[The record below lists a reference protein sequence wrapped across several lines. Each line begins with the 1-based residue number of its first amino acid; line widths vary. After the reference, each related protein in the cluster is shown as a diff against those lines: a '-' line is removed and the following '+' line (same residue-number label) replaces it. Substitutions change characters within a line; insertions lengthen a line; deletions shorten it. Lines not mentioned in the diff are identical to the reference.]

1 MKKNK
6 YHSLLSSLQYIYR
19 KISIVVVRIRIHS
32 YRKLVE
38 SNSSFDITSVLN
50 EQINTLAA
58 SSVKNN
64 KIHDDVNEKPQ
75 HSELTFNKEDI
86 KKYQSSKIENVS
98 GVESEFAKHL
108 KQKKSS
114 SMIHPYLG
122 DKLKQSAWEHIHCT
136 IRYARQG
143 NVVTARLHADIAG
156 QALEEVAHYMKDEEY
171 SELVFQ
177 IEECFIKSKKENG
190 QEV

>member
-1 MKKNK
+1 MKN
-6 YHSLLSSLQYIYR
+6 HSLLSTLQYIYR

-32 YRKLVE
+32 YRKRVE

-58 SSVKNN
+58 SSAKNN
-64 KIHDDVNEKPQ
+64 KTHDDVNENPQ

-86 KKYQSSKIENVS
+86 KKYQGSKIENVS
-98 GVESEFAKHL
+98 GVESEFSKYL

-143 NVVTARLHADIAG
+143 DVVTARLHADIAG
-156 QALEEVAHYMKDEEY
+156 QALEEVAHYLKDEEY

-177 IEECFIKSKKENG
+177 IEECFIKSKKNV